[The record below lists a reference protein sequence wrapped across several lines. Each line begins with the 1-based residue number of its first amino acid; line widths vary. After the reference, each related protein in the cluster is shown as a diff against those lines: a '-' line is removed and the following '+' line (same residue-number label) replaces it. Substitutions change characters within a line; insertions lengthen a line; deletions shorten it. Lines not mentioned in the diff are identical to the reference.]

1 MKYFKLLI
9 FLFLSTCFTLKSYSL
24 EENIV
29 NIEDSGNIFFI
40 RHAMAPGNG
49 DPENISLEDCKT
61 QRNLSKEGIIQS
73 KKIGKFFID
82 NKIKIEKVLS
92 SEWCRCKDTALNAFS
107 KFETLNSLNSFY
119 DDKFSMNKK
128 KQIKNLKNYIKN
140 WDQNKNLVLVTHYVV
155 ILEILNV
162 TASSGEIIKSNKK
175 YEIVDRFNVY

>member
-107 KFETLNSLNSFY
+107 KFEVRMSFSDSLNLFSLLSLKLSKKFNTFFCSSSL
-119 DDKFSMNKK
+119 KFS
-128 KQIKNLKNYIKN
+128 
-140 WDQNKNLVLVTHYVV
+140 
-155 ILEILNV
+155 
-162 TASSGEIIKSNKK
+162 
-175 YEIVDRFNVY
+175 